1 MKYLKIAKSLTKY
14 RLPLRTKPVNPP
26 QVAKVY
32 WLQLHHSIDLT
43 TFKKAEAIHATPQ
56 DLSTVLR
63 WA

>member
-1 MKYLKIAKSLTKY
+1 MKYLKNAKSLTKY
-14 RLPLRTKPVNPP
+14 LSLLRIRLVDEP
-26 QVAKVY
+26 QLGKIS
-32 WLQLHHSIDLT
+32 WSKFHELTELT